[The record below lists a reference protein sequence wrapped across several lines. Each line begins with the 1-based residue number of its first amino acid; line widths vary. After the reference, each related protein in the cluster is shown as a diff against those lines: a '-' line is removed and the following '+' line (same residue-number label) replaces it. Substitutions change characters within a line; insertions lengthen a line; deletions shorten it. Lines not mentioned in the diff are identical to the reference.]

1 MKLLLAALP
10 IELTA
15 FPEHLPGFERVTTRA
30 GKLWASFGL
39 TQALERGAYD
49 EIVVVGT
56 AGSIDPDIRGGVHE
70 IAEAF
75 QHDVSDEEQ
84 IRGQHVM
91 MPARVSTGRDGVV
104 IGTGDHFVDDA
115 DEVAVVREL
124 GAHLVDMETYAYIWI
139 AQQYGV
145 PIRVVRAVSDFAQD
159 GAAKTWDDTVVGC
172 STELWEWFR
181 AEYGITA

>member
-15 FPEHLPGFERVTTRA
+15 FPAEIDGFERVTTRA

-39 TQALERGAYD
+39 TQALERGTYD

-70 IAEAF
+70 ISEAF
-75 QHDVSDEEQ
+75 QHDVSDEDQ
-84 IRGQHVM
+84 VRGKHVM
-91 MPARVSTGRDGVV
+91 MPERVSTGHEGVV

-115 DEVAVVREL
+115 AEVAIVREL
-124 GAHLVDMETYAYIWI
+124 GASLVDMETYAYIWI

-159 GAAKTWDDTVVGC
+159 GAAKTWDETVVGC
-172 STELWEWFR
+172 SNELWAWFQ
-181 AEYGITA
+181 AEYVN